1 MSRRKVPK
9 AGLRRY
15 DGAMSSDRIRRRAQR
30 PTAYAALAALAAV
43 LFLASVAGIVKLA
56 IG

>member
-1 MSRRKVPK
+1 
-9 AGLRRY
+9 
-15 DGAMSSDRIRRRAQR
+15 MSSDRIRRRAQR
-30 PTAYAALAALAAV
+30 PMAYAALAALSAA